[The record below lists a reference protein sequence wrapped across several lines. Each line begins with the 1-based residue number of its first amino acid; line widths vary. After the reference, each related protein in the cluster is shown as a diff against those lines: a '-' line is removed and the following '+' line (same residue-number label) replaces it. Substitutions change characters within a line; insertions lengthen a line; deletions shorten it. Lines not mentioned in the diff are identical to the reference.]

1 MVTKTGLHT
10 DSIVKS
16 NYVTIRPG
24 AETTTP
30 TGNTLVCTNNVNQT
44 TDYTTISPSGTTF
57 VWDLY
62 PANAGTVTDNGASC
76 TIHWANNWN
85 GTASLRV
92 RASNDCG
99 LGDWTDYMDIICTS
113 CVGLDESQAQ
123 AVRVYPN
130 PASKDLNVLITTG
143 ISDNLTLKL
152 MNAVGKVVYTRIV
165 NTTGNLNQSIDV
177 RSLNDGM
184 YFINIEGKKLNY
196 SQKVT
201 IQH

>member
-1 MVTKTGLHT
+1 
-10 DSIVKS
+10 
-16 NYVTIRPG
+16 
-24 AETTTP
+24 
-30 TGNTLVCTNNVNQT
+30 
-44 TDYTTISPSGTTF
+44 
-57 VWDLY
+57 
-62 PANAGTVTDNGASC
+62 
-76 TIHWANNWN
+76 
-85 GTASLRV
+85 
-92 RASNDCG
+92 
-99 LGDWTDYMDIICTS
+99 MDIICTS